1 MFLSPQVVQVR
12 FVLPLCHIICISK
25 HIISSIHQFTY
36 AGLLFS
42 AYLFQRFSFLFD
54 LLQCF
59 QTLNNVMVE
68 IIDQHVP
75 LIFSLL
81 HIHCNHLC
89 FVSIHSLCL
98 GRHDLNDSFLLLH
111 KFQTQGSIL
120 IAEHHCIFRSF
131 HCGIGYNFRLTGL
144 CIKMIVYAFFH
155 ACQRQRWFVPIN
167 SSRRKLWWFR
177 LWWFADWFVLGKI
190 LLDVLLLFCGTF
202 QW

>member
-1 MFLSPQVVQVR
+1 MYRSRHVPHTPTRCCPQVNELPATTSCSKELPWS
-12 FVLPLCHIICISK
+12 FVFQNHTRVSFPPSCTSAIRAAAVSHHLYFKTH
-25 HIISSIHQFTY
+25 HFIISSFHQFTY

-98 GRHDLNDSFLLLH
+98 G
-111 KFQTQGSIL
+111 
-120 IAEHHCIFRSF
+120 
-131 HCGIGYNFRLTGL
+131 
-144 CIKMIVYAFFH
+144 
-155 ACQRQRWFVPIN
+155 
-167 SSRRKLWWFR
+167 
-177 LWWFADWFVLGKI
+177 
-190 LLDVLLLFCGTF
+190 
-202 QW
+202 